1 MRALKP
7 ILCLL
12 ALAGV
17 CALAAGPSRAAAT
30 GFRVIVNPANSVGP
44 LDRKFLTDAF
54 LKKSTRW
61 PTGELI
67 RPVDLGSDSPVRRRF
82 SEEVLSRSVAAV
94 KSYWQTLIFA
104 GRAIPPPEMDSDEE
118 VVRYVAKYPGAV
130 GYVSVA
136 GELAGVKVVSVK

>member
-1 MRALKP
+1 MRALRD

-17 CALAAGPSRAAAT
+17 FALAVGPSRAAST
-30 GFRVIVNPANSVGP
+30 GFRVIVHPSNAAAS

-54 LKKSTRW
+54 LKKTTRW

-82 SEEVLSRSVAAV
+82 SEEVLNRSVAAV

-104 GRAIPPPEMDSDEE
+104 GRAIPPPEMDDDEE

-136 GELAGVKVVSVK
+136 GELAGVKVVNVK